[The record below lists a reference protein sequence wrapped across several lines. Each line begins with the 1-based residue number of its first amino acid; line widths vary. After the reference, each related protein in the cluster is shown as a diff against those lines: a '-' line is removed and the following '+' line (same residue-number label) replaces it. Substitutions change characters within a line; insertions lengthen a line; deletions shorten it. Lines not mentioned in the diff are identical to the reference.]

1 MFGLQLATVVS
12 RESVSRE
19 SQSPIADHQSLQPT
33 FIIDT
38 PGVKGFGLVDM
49 TPDEIVDQFPEMF
62 ALKGA
67 CRFNDCKHL
76 KEPGCAVIAA
86 VEDGTI
92 AASRYSSY
100 VDMVAGVD
108 EESPYRVD

>member
-1 MFGLQLATVVS
+1 
-12 RESVSRE
+12 
-19 SQSPIADHQSLQPT
+19 
-33 FIIDT
+33 
-38 PGVKGFGLVDM
+38 VKGFGLVDM